1 MEDTKIPVTSVDAP
15 SSWNIEEG
23 PASSGVG
30 SSFHPQVLVSLTAPK
45 PLVSFFKGRHF
56 VGGRYVP
63 DHHSPAVL
71 PSSIPSVSSL
81 TPPSHQIRHAGR
93 RQEVRPFPPRVR
105 RNRPGRRGRAGWG
118 QALRPGDTQRHDPV
132 DPPRIR
138 TLRISW
144 CPIRRGPRYITTHP
158 PFRLFGQTGL
168 GQRPSCISTRLTLVP
183 SGH

>member
-71 PSSIPSVSSL
+71 PSSIPSVS
-81 TPPSHQIRHAGR
+81 H
-93 RQEVRPFPPRVR
+93 
-105 RNRPGRRGRAGWG
+105 
-118 QALRPGDTQRHDPV
+118 
-132 DPPRIR
+132 
-138 TLRISW
+138 
-144 CPIRRGPRYITTHP
+144 
-158 PFRLFGQTGL
+158 
-168 GQRPSCISTRLTLVP
+168 
-183 SGH
+183 